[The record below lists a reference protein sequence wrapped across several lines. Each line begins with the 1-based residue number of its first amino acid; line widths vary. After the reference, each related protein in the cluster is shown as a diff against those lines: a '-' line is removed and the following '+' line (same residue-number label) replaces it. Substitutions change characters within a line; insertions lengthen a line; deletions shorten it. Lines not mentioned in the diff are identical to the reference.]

1 MSMRVS
7 LLFLVLMTAI
17 CVGSRAQESSCAML
31 KTKDTQILRGFL
43 EEQQS
48 LRQSPC
54 LTVVIKQLGQLRDV
68 ESIHLLVGYLDYLE
82 PKTGLLPNGG
92 ATVRPRYP
100 AVSALFQIGKPA
112 TLELLSAIQAGGSP
126 KIRENAVRAYESV
139 YRDDMPSGIG
149 VLKTAELLAKT
160 DDERQRL
167 KEARQKLIDA
177 CSARGEKEA
186 EACGYAAG
194 G

>member
-7 LLFLVLMTAI
+7 LLSLVLMSTT
-17 CVGSRAQESSCAML
+17 CVALHAQESPCAML
-31 KTKDTQILRGFL
+31 KTKDTAVLRAFL
-43 EEQQS
+43 QEQQS

-68 ESIHLLVGYLDYLE
+68 EAIHLLVGYLDYLE

-100 AVSALFQIGKPA
+100 AGGALFQIGKPA

-126 KIRENAVRAYESV
+126 KTRENAVKTYESV
-139 YRDDMPSGIG
+139 YRDDLSSGIRI
-149 VLKTAELLAKT
+149 LKTAELLAKT
-160 DDERQRL
+160 EEERRRL
-167 KEARQKLIDA
+167 NEARQKLIDA
-177 CSARGEKEA
+177 CNARGDRSV
-186 EACGYAAG
+186 EACNDAAAE
-194 G
+194 